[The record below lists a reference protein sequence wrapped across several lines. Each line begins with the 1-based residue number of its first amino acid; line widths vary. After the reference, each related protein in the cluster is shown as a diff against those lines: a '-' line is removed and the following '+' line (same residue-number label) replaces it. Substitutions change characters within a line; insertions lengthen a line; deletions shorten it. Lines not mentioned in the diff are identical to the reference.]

1 MTVISMLIIMMAS
14 FGEIN
19 KMHNRDVSVF
29 SYSPKGATE
38 SSLNLTNYL
47 DSFNM
52 IIALEGAEDF
62 NWFDNPYI
70 SATIYE
76 PRMDKN
82 DLPKKDSTGTIIV

>member
-1 MTVISMLIIMMAS
+1 MTVISILIITMALYR
-14 FGEIN
+14 EIN
-19 KMHNRDVSVF
+19 KVHNRDVSVF
-29 SYSPKGATE
+29 TYAPRGATE

-52 IIALEGAEDF
+52 IIALEGAENF

-76 PRMDKN
+76 PRMD
-82 DLPKKDSTGTIIV
+82 